1 MQSIPREQHEAA
13 SALGFG
19 WVGRHVY
26 VILPQALRRLI
37 PPLVSLLVGIILNT
51 TLVQVLGG
59 TELLESAEQSVE
71 RLASPPPV
79 GLFEIHA
86 FEIYG
91 AVAAVFFLICFPLTR
106 LAAYLERS
114 SSREPVRARERA
126 RSTPRPP
133 TCEAARGVADRRAPQ
148 REGTLFNFTGLE
160 RSLDLGDA
168 DPSLL
173 DDDLAPA
180 LFGERLTELALEHLG
195 GEPGRDDVFV
205 ANRLTAAIVAAM
217 QVLVRPGDTVLGVSA
232 RYSHPVVVRAV
243 KLAGGELLDTTGYD
257 EFAAHLDR
265 DPQLVV
271 LTRLAV
277 SYEALRPTSSRRSW
291 RTERRGVPLFVDDAG
306 GARVGPAV
314 FGQPRTLELGA
325 VAGATGLDKY
335 GTTGPRLGLLA
346 GRAELVG
353 RIRARGV
360 ELGLEAR
367 PMLYPA
373 VVRSLEQYRPR
384 ARARARRLDDG
395 AGGRSRRFPWVARTP
410 VAVKLEGEDDPGRG
424 RARAGVQVTQC
435 CLVPYEATA
444 ALAMLLLRDHGILT
458 VHFAALPPGTSA
470 LLLKFLPP
478 ETLERFG
485 GPERFAARS
494 TSRSTPSPRSSAT
507 ARASPASSASGLSP
521 KS

>member
-1 MQSIPREQHEAA
+1 MLPDTAA
-13 SALGFG
+13 DMAK
-19 WVGRHVY
+19 
-26 VILPQALRRLI
+26 LRAAWRI
-37 PPLVSLLVGIILNT
+37 
-51 TLVQVLGG
+51 
-59 TELLESAEQSVE
+59 VE
-71 RLASPPPV
+71 RRH
-79 GLFEIHA
+79 G
-86 FEIYG
+86 
-91 AVAAVFFLICFPLTR
+91 
-106 LAAYLERS
+106 
-114 SSREPVRARERA
+114 
-126 RSTPRPP
+126 
-133 TCEAARGVADRRAPQ
+133 
-148 REGTLFNFTGLE
+148 EGTLFNFTGLE
-160 RSLDLGDA
+160 RSLDLGSADA
-168 DPSLL
+168 AVL

-195 GEPGRDDVFV
+195 GDPQRDDVFV

-217 QVLVRPGDTVLGVSA
+217 QVLVRPGDTVVGVSA

-243 KLAGGELLDTTGYD
+243 KLAGGELLDTAGYD
-257 EFAAHLDR
+257 EFASHLDR

-277 SYEALRPTSSRRSW
+277 SYEALGADELEAIT
-291 RTERRGVPLFVDDAG
+291 TEVQRRGVPLFVDDAG

-314 FGQPRTLELGA
+314 FDQPRTLELGA

-346 GRAELVG
+346 GRSELVG

-373 VVRSLEQYRPR
+373 VVRSLEQYRPER
-384 ARARARRLDDG
+384 VCELVDSTMGLADALEA
-395 AGGRSRRFPWVARTP
+395 RFPWVARTP
-410 VAVKLEGEDDPGRG
+410 VAVKLEGEDVLAEAS
-424 RARAGVQVTQC
+424 ARSGVESTIA
-435 CLVPYEATA
+435 PYEATA

-485 GPERFAARS
+485 GPERFA
-494 TSRSTPSPRSSAT
+494 T
-507 ARASPASSASGLSP
+507 AVDESLDALAGIVGDPESLAGLLGLSVLSP
-521 KS
+521 QS

>member
-1 MQSIPREQHEAA
+1 MS
-13 SALGFG
+13 
-19 WVGRHVY
+19 
-26 VILPQALRRLI
+26 LPYERG
-37 PPLVSLLVGIILNT
+37 SLLPDTAADMAKLRAAWRI
-51 TLVQVLGG
+51 
-59 TELLESAEQSVE
+59 VE
-71 RLASPPPV
+71 RRQP
-79 GLFEIHA
+79 
-86 FEIYG
+86 
-91 AVAAVFFLICFPLTR
+91 
-106 LAAYLERS
+106 
-114 SSREPVRARERA
+114 
-126 RSTPRPP
+126 
-133 TCEAARGVADRRAPQ
+133 
-148 REGTLFNFTGLE
+148 EGTLFNFTGLE
-160 RSLDLGDA
+160 RSLDLGGA
-168 DPSLL
+168 DSAVL

-180 LFGERLTELALEHLG
+180 LHGERLTALALEHLG

-205 ANRLTAAIVAAM
+205 ANRLTAAIVSAM

-257 EFAAHLDR
+257 EFAAHLER
-265 DPQLVV
+265 EPQLVV

-277 SYEALRPTSSRRSW
+277 SYEALGADELEAITSEV
-291 RTERRGVPLFVDDAG
+291 ERRGLPLFVDDAG

-314 FGQPRTLELGA
+314 LDQPRTLELGA

-373 VVRSLEQYRPR
+373 VVHSLEQYRPER
-384 ARARARRLDDG
+384 VRELVGSTMALADALE
-395 AGGRSRRFPWVARTP
+395 ARFPWVARTP
-410 VAVKLEGEDDPGRG
+410 VAVKLEGEDVLAEACARG
-424 RARAGVQVTQC
+424 GVESPLT
-435 CLVPYEATA
+435 PYEATA

-485 GPERFAARS
+485 GPERFATAVDESLDALAGLVGDRES
-494 TSRSTPSPRSSAT
+494 LVALLGLEVLSA
-507 ARASPASSASGLSP
+507 

>member
-1 MQSIPREQHEAA
+1 
-13 SALGFG
+13 
-19 WVGRHVY
+19 
-26 VILPQALRRLI
+26 
-37 PPLVSLLVGIILNT
+37 VSLPYERGS
-51 TLVQVLGG
+51 
-59 TELLESAEQSVE
+59 LLPDTAADLAKLRAAWQIVE
-71 RLASPPPV
+71 RRH
-79 GLFEIHA
+79 G
-86 FEIYG
+86 
-91 AVAAVFFLICFPLTR
+91 
-106 LAAYLERS
+106 
-114 SSREPVRARERA
+114 
-126 RSTPRPP
+126 
-133 TCEAARGVADRRAPQ
+133 D
-148 REGTLFNFTGLE
+148 GTLFNFSGLE
-160 RSLDLGDA
+160 RSLDLGGA
-168 DPSLL
+168 EASVL

-195 GEPGRDDVFV
+195 GDPERDDVFV

-217 QVLVRPGDTVLGVSA
+217 QILVRPGDIVLGVSA

-243 KLAGGELLDTTGYD
+243 KLAGGELIDTTGYD
-257 EFAAHLDR
+257 EFAARLDR

-277 SYEALRPTSSRRSW
+277 SYEALGTDELEAIVAE
-291 RTERRGVPLFVDDAG
+291 TERRGLPLFVDDAG

-346 GRAELVG
+346 GRTELVG

-373 VVRSLEQYRPR
+373 VVHSLEQYRPER
-384 ARARARRLDDG
+384 VRELVDSTMALADALEL
-395 AGGRSRRFPWVARTP
+395 RFPWVARTP
-410 VAVKLEGEDDPGRG
+410 VAVKLEGEDVLSEAA
-424 RARAGVQVTQC
+424 ARAGLQGTDC
-435 CLVPYEATA
+435 YLVPYEATA

-470 LLLKFLPP
+470 LLLKFLPT

-485 GPERFAARS
+485 GPERFAVAVDESLDALAALVGDRES
-494 TSRSTPSPRSSAT
+494 LAGLLGL
-507 ARASPASSASGLSP
+507 RALSP
-521 KS
+521 QS

>member
-1 MQSIPREQHEAA
+1 
-13 SALGFG
+13 
-19 WVGRHVY
+19 
-26 VILPQALRRLI
+26 
-37 PPLVSLLVGIILNT
+37 VSLPYERGS
-51 TLVQVLGG
+51 
-59 TELLESAEQSVE
+59 LLPDTAADLAKLRAAWRIVE
-71 RLASPPPV
+71 RRQP
-79 GLFEIHA
+79 
-86 FEIYG
+86 
-91 AVAAVFFLICFPLTR
+91 
-106 LAAYLERS
+106 
-114 SSREPVRARERA
+114 
-126 RSTPRPP
+126 
-133 TCEAARGVADRRAPQ
+133 
-148 REGTLFNFTGLE
+148 EGTLFNFTGLE
-160 RSLDLGDA
+160 RSLDLGGA
-168 DPSLL
+168 EGAVL

-195 GEPGRDDVFV
+195 GQPGRDDVFV

-257 EFAAHLDR
+257 EFAAHLER
-265 DPQLVV
+265 EPALVV

-277 SYEALRPTSSRRSW
+277 SYEALGSDELEAILGEI
-291 RTERRGVPLFVDDAG
+291 ERRGLPLFVDDAG

-373 VVRSLEQYRPR
+373 VVHSLEQYRPER
-384 ARARARRLDDG
+384 VRELVDSTMALADELA
-395 AGGRSRRFPWVARTP
+395 SRFPWAARTP
-410 VAVKLEGEDDPGRG
+410 VAVKLEGEAVLAEAC
-424 RARAGVQVTQC
+424 ARAGMQVTQC
-435 CLVPYEATA
+435 YLVPYEATA

-485 GPERFAARS
+485 GPERFA
-494 TSRSTPSPRSSAT
+494 SAVDESLD
-507 ARASPASSASGLSP
+507 ALAGLVGDRERLAGLLGLRVLSA